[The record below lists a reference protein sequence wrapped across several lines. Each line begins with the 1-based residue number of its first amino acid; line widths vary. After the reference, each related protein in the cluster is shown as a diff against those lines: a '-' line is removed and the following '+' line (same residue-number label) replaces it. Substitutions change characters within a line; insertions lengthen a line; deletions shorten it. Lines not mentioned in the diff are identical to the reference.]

1 MSIHDGQHLI
11 CNQCK
16 IIPHAYQVWCLRA
29 SGWVKGVI
37 VVRVAKQQ
45 RWRCVVPYIASTA
58 AYNGHGAAQA
68 RARVPYARF
77 NVNAMDT
84 QLDL

>member
-1 MSIHDGQHLI
+1 MPG
-11 CNQCK
+11 K
-16 IIPHAYQVWCLRA
+16 Y
-29 SGWVKGVI
+29 GVCGRQAGSKALLG
-37 VVRVAKQQ
+37 VSVAKQQ

-58 AYNGHGAAQA
+58 AHNGHGAAQA

>member
-1 MSIHDGQHLI
+1 M
-11 CNQCK
+11 
-16 IIPHAYQVWCLRA
+16 RA
-29 SGWVKGVI
+29 SSGFKGVI
-37 VVRVAKQQ
+37 GVRVAKQQ
-45 RWRCVVPYIASTA
+45 RLRCVVPYVASTA
-58 AYNGHGAAQA
+58 AYSVHGAAQA